1 MSETKMPKIYMSF
14 RNNQKAIEVPN
25 GLRTVIRKCIA
36 ETLRVTDF
44 VGDAD
49 VSVTLV
55 DNERIKRINKEFR
68 DKNKVT
74 DVISF
79 PLGAYDEYDINP
91 ENGAYMLGDIV
102 ISMEKAHAQAIEYGH
117 SLIREVGFGC
127 RLVLYMCC
135 RQKQNKAVIMKIHW
149 KKYLRIKSHISQ
161 RRTDFSWHSF

>member
-1 MSETKMPKIYMSF
+1 MSKVYMSF
-14 RNNQKAIEVPN
+14 RNNQKAIDVPN

-74 DVISF
+74 DVIS
-79 PLGAYDEYDINP
+79 PQSLQLSAVARQSVIILPPIVATSRATVSHNCPGPNLG
-91 ENGAYMLGDIV
+91 
-102 ISMEKAHAQAIEYGH
+102 
-117 SLIREVGFGC
+117 
-127 RLVLYMCC
+127 
-135 RQKQNKAVIMKIHW
+135 
-149 KKYLRIKSHISQ
+149 
-161 RRTDFSWHSF
+161 

>member
-1 MSETKMPKIYMSF
+1 MSEKKTPKIYMSF

-79 PLGAYDEYDINP
+79 PLGAYDEYDVNP
-91 ENGAYMLGDIV
+91 ENGAYM
-102 ISMEKAHAQAIEYGH
+102 HAQAIEYGH
-117 SLIREVGFGC
+117 SLVREVGFLATHSTLHLLGYDHEDDPDGEKVMLELQD
-127 RLVLYMCC
+127 LVL
-135 RQKQNKAVIMKIHW
+135 NNLKIT
-149 KKYLRIKSHISQ
+149 RE
-161 RRTDFSWHSF
+161 

>member
-1 MSETKMPKIYMSF
+1 MSEKKTPKIYMSF

-79 PLGAYDEYDINP
+79 PLGAYDEYDVNP

-102 ISMEKAHAQAIEYGH
+102 ISMEKAHAQ
-117 SLIREVGFGC
+117 VGFLATHSTLHLLGYDHEDDPDGEKVMLELQD
-127 RLVLYMCC
+127 LVL
-135 RQKQNKAVIMKIHW
+135 NNLKIT
-149 KKYLRIKSHISQ
+149 RE
-161 RRTDFSWHSF
+161 

>member
-1 MSETKMPKIYMSF
+1 MSENKTPKIYMSF

-79 PLGAYDEYDINP
+79 PLCAYDEYDVNP

-102 ISMEKAHAQAIEYGH
+102 ISMEKAHAQAIEYGN
-117 SLIREVGFGC
+117 SLVREVGFLATHSTLHLLGYDHEDDPDGEKVMLELQD
-127 RLVLYMCC
+127 RVL
-135 RQKQNKAVIMKIHW
+135 NNLKIT
-149 KKYLRIKSHISQ
+149 RE
-161 RRTDFSWHSF
+161 

>member
-1 MSETKMPKIYMSF
+1 MRKVKMSEKKTPKIYMSF

-79 PLGAYDEYDINP
+79 PLGAYDEYDVNP
-91 ENGAYMLGDIV
+91 L
-102 ISMEKAHAQAIEYGH
+102 
-117 SLIREVGFGC
+117 SLI
-127 RLVLYMCC
+127 
-135 RQKQNKAVIMKIHW
+135 
-149 KKYLRIKSHISQ
+149 HI
-161 RRTDFSWHSF
+161 

>member
-1 MSETKMPKIYMSF
+1 MSEKKTPKIYMSF

-79 PLGAYDEYDINP
+79 PLGAYDKYDVNP

-117 SLIREVGFGC
+117 SLVREVGFLATHSTLHLLGYDHEDDPDGEKVMLELQD
-127 RLVLYMCC
+127 LVL
-135 RQKQNKAVIMKIHW
+135 NNLKIT
-149 KKYLRIKSHISQ
+149 RE
-161 RRTDFSWHSF
+161 

>member
-68 DKNKVT
+68 GKNKVT

-79 PLGAYDEYDINP
+79 PLGAYDGYDINP

-117 SLIREVGFGC
+117 SLIREVGFLATHSTLHLLGYDHEDDPDGEKVMLELQD
-127 RLVLYMCC
+127 RVL
-135 RQKQNKAVIMKIHW
+135 NNLKIT
-149 KKYLRIKSHISQ
+149 RE
-161 RRTDFSWHSF
+161 

>member
-1 MSETKMPKIYMSF
+1 MRKVKMSEKKTPKIYMSF

-79 PLGAYDEYDINP
+79 PLGAYDEYDVNP

-102 ISMEKAHAQAIEYGH
+102 ISMEKAHAQAIEFSCKGGRLFSH
-117 SLIREVGFGC
+117 AFNASSSRIRSRG
-127 RLVLYMCC
+127 R
-135 RQKQNKAVIMKIHW
+135 
-149 KKYLRIKSHISQ
+149 S
-161 RRTDFSWHSF
+161 RRRKGDA